1 MKNVFFKIFNSM
13 LDIAQSSVIMWQT
26 LKHGGGGEE
35 SQNHHKERILKTNRN
50 SFLVLCAC
58 IHKEAVTERKRGGRK
73 LKGDELKG
81 TLELGGRGSQ
91 PLPRWGMK
99 TSPSFAEKATEAN
112 SSPTLLTKGCTQNL
126 PVLSSLREKKHSP
139 TSQK

>member
-26 LKHGGGGEE
+26 LKHRGGGEE

-58 IHKEAVTERKRGGRK
+58 IHKEAVTERKRGGRR

-81 TLELGGRGSQ
+81 TLELRGDVGGSLCPDGERRQAPASQ
-91 PLPRWGMK
+91 KKLQKQTPALP
-99 TSPSFAEKATEAN
+99 S
-112 SSPTLLTKGCTQNL
+112 LQKGCT
-126 PVLSSLREKKHSP
+126 
-139 TSQK
+139 

>member
-58 IHKEAVTERKRGGRK
+58 IHKEAVTERKRGGRR

-81 TLELGGRGSQ
+81 TLELWMWEAAYAQMGNEDKPQ
-91 PLPRWGMK
+91 LHNKKLQKQTPALP
-99 TSPSFAEKATEAN
+99 S
-112 SSPTLLTKGCTQNL
+112 LQKGCT
-126 PVLSSLREKKHSP
+126 
-139 TSQK
+139 